1 MPAVNNQHH
10 NDQTS
15 STGNKPKK
23 TPPAVSIT
31 SIGGKEAEKVTQE
44 ASVKIEEISPEAVLA
59 PEVETAGVTKIGETI
74 EFPPDIT
81 DLAGGQS
88 ASTLPLQ
95 TSSRTAVPAMP
106 ISDDLIYAG
115 SRKSITNTIKWLA
128 EWCIRKLKMAH
139 LILKNIHGKI
149 IRVKI

>member
-10 NDQTS
+10 NGQTS

-31 SIGGKEAEKVTQE
+31 AIGGKEAEKVTQE

-59 PEVETAGVTKIGETI
+59 PELETAGVTKIGDTI

-81 DLAGGQS
+81 DLTGGQS
-88 ASTLPLQ
+88 VSTLPSQ
-95 TSSRTAVPAMP
+95 TSSQTAVPMP
-106 ISDDLIYAG
+106 ISDDLIYSG
-115 SRKSITNTIKWLA
+115 SQKSITNTIKWLA

-139 LILKNIHGKI
+139 LVLKNIHGKI

>member
-44 ASVKIEEISPEAVLA
+44 ASVKIEEISPGGVLG
-59 PEVETAGVTKIGETI
+59 P
-74 EFPPDIT
+74 
-81 DLAGGQS
+81 
-88 ASTLPLQ
+88 
-95 TSSRTAVPAMP
+95 
-106 ISDDLIYAG
+106 
-115 SRKSITNTIKWLA
+115 
-128 EWCIRKLKMAH
+128 
-139 LILKNIHGKI
+139 
-149 IRVKI
+149 